1 MFLPVSDQ
9 PQNVLF
15 NQLSNFEYLES
26 LTPAPSPH
34 KLTRLTR
41 TEPSLLHS
49 VIYWHARRRGFNGR
63 ERWTLAALRAA
74 PTDFG
79 LFVGSSLSFGGSSTL
94 PVSLRRN
101 WWRKSR

>member
-34 KLTRLTR
+34 KLTR
-41 TEPSLLHS
+41 S
-49 VIYWHARRRGFNGR
+49 AR
-63 ERWTLAALRAA
+63 AK
-74 PTDFG
+74 
-79 LFVGSSLSFGGSSTL
+79 SSLTLQRRLLACRNPAGEDLTVGAMDAGGSE
-94 PVSLRRN
+94 
-101 WWRKSR
+101 SRPY